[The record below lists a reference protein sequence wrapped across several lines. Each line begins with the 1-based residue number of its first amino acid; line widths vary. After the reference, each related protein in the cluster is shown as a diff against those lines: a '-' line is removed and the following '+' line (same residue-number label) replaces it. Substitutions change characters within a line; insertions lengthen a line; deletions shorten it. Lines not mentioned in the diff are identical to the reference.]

1 MKGEEQGMFDSII
14 HDMQKIGCDWRAIL
28 IIAAVAVI
36 AVFLIWLI
44 FRGLRLWYW
53 RVNKRVETLESI
65 DGKLDEIRN
74 EIRDRKFLIAAPI
87 EIPEISAFK
96 DKASKDDK
104 PTAENVQGI
113 AESSMDTKTDV
124 KIAEKDEVDCLSD
137 AGELKD
143 GIYSIGKSGKVYTQE
158 EIELLIRD

>member
-1 MKGEEQGMFDSII
+1 MFDSII
-14 HDMQKIGCDWRAIL
+14 HDIQKIGCGWQAIL
-28 IIAAVAVI
+28 IIAVAAVI

-87 EIPEISAFK
+87 EIPEIAAFQ
-96 DKASKDDK
+96 DKGSKESNQA
-104 PTAENVQGI
+104 AENVQDTE
-113 AESSMDTKTDV
+113 ESAADTKTDAE
-124 KIAEKDEVDCLSD
+124 ITEKDEAGCLSD
-137 AGELKD
+137 AAELKD

-158 EIELLIRD
+158 ELELLIRD